1 MSPFVLELIGWTASA
16 LFMVAYYLVSSKK
29 LDGAGKPYNLMN
41 LTGAFIYGFYA
52 IKKDAMPLLV
62 LEIFWGLI
70 VVVALY
76 RIFFRSNNIEG
87 NA

>member
-1 MSPFVLELIGWTASA
+1 MNPFVLELIGWTASI

-52 IKKDAMPLLV
+52 IKKDVMPLLV
-62 LEIFWGLI
+62 LEIFWGSI
-70 VVVALY
+70 AVVALY
-76 RIFFRSNNIEG
+76 KVVFPIKQYRG
-87 NA
+87 